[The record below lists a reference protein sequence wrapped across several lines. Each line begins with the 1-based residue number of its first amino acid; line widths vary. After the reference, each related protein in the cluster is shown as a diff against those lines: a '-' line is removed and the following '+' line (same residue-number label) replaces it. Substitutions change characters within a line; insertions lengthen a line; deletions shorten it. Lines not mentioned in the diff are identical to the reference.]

1 VPTKRRSA
9 ASATVPPLSPS
20 AASAPPVENDRFG
33 EDWWRRGVVYQ
44 VYPRS
49 FADSNDDGVGD
60 LPGLI
65 EKLDYLN
72 DGTEHSLGVDALWLS
87 PIHPSPGFD
96 VGYDVA
102 DYDAIDPVFGTM
114 DDFDRLV
121 AESHR
126 RGIRLMLDLVMNH
139 TSSAHRW
146 FEESRR
152 DPTGPYGDW
161 YLWRDGHAGPLGR
174 RLPPNN
180 WKSFFGGS
188 AWTWDD
194 LRGQF
199 YMHTFLPEQ
208 PDVNWRNPAVREAML
223 TMVRGWLDRGVDA
236 FRLDV
241 FNAFFKDAELR
252 SNPRRWL
259 GRRPYNRQ
267 VHLYDKDQPE
277 LLDFLAE
284 FRALV
289 DEYPATMTVGELF
302 STDPALAVKLSAP
315 RHLVFDWW
323 LLNQPWEA
331 DGFARAAH
339 VHEEMFRDSG
349 WPSVVMANH
358 DQSRQASRLAP
369 KADART
375 SDEVARAAAV
385 LNLTLRGTPFL
396 YYGEEIGA
404 RNVPVPW
411 DEIIDPPARRGGR
424 LVRRLVPW
432 WNRDQ
437 ARSPMPWGGG
447 GPNGG
452 FSTGRPWLRMAPD
465 AETRNVAV
473 QDKDPGSVLNAYR
486 RLLWLRRRH
495 PALQLGTYRRVAT
508 RSSDVLVFE
517 RATTDETIVVALNF
531 GSAERSFGIRSSR
544 RWRTLFDTHD
554 PAAPDRPRIAEGGEL
569 TLRPRQAMIILGV

>member
-1 VPTKRRSA
+1 MPKRVR
-9 ASATVPPLSPS
+9 TE
-20 AASAPPVENDRFG
+20 SAPIENAAFG
-33 EDWWRRGVVYQ
+33 DDWWRRAVVYQ

-49 FADSNDDGVGD
+49 FADSNGDGVGD

-65 EKLDYLN
+65 DKLDYLN
-72 DGTEHSLGVDALWLS
+72 DGTERSLGIDAIWLS

-102 DYDAIDPVFGTM
+102 DYDAIDPIFGTLE
-114 DDFDRLV
+114 DFGRLV

-126 RGIRLMLDLVMNH
+126 RGIRVMLDLVMNH

-161 YLWRDGHAGPLGR
+161 YLWRDGHSGR
-174 RLPPNN
+174 FGRTVPPNN

-194 LRGQF
+194 VRGQY

-223 TMVRGWLDRGVDA
+223 TMVRGWLDRGVDG

-241 FNAFFKDAELR
+241 FNAFFKNAELT
-252 SNPRRWL
+252 SNPRRL
-259 GRRPYNRQ
+259 RGQRPYDRQ

-277 LLDFLAE
+277 LLDFLGE
-284 FRALV
+284 FRGLV
-289 DEYPATMTVGELF
+289 DSYPGRMSVGELF
-302 STDPALAVKLSAP
+302 SSDPIGAVRLSAP

-323 LLNQPWEA
+323 MISQRWSAE
-331 DGFARAAH
+331 GFAKASRI
-339 VHEEMFRDSG
+339 HEEMFGEAG
-349 WPSVVMANH
+349 WPTIVLSNH
-358 DQSRQASRLAP
+358 DRSRQASRLAP
-369 KADART
+369 NADPTT

-385 LNLTLRGTPFL
+385 LSLTLRGTPFL

-404 RNVPVPW
+404 RDVPVPW

-437 ARSPMPWGGG
+437 ARSPMPWGGN

-452 FSTGRPWLRMAPD
+452 FTTGRPWLRMAPD
-465 AETRNVAV
+465 VDTRNAAI
-473 QDKDPGSVLNAYR
+473 QDPDPGSVLNAYR

-495 PALQLGTYRRVAT
+495 PALQVGTFRRLPT
-508 RSSDVLVFE
+508 RTPDVFVYE
-517 RATTDETIVVALNF
+517 RATAGETVIVAVNF
-531 GSAERSFGIRSSR
+531 AATERAFGIRTSR
-544 RWRTLFDTHD
+544 RWRPIFDTHAIEAT
-554 PAAPDRPRIAEGGEL
+554 PAREITEGGEL
-569 TLRPRQAMIILGV
+569 TLRAREAVILLGG